1 MLFEGCEFDEA
12 EKTWVWRT
20 EESELWFDE
29 GTVVNL
35 RVEAEKWHDQAP
47 KGPAETAEAGAEA
60 ERKVPYAIEV
70 LHQWLKLDW
79 VESNGGDISINML
92 NEIELSSDD

>member
-1 MLFEGCEFDEA
+1 MSTVYSGLDRLLTITNNSDEA

-70 LHQWLKLDW
+70 FR
-79 VESNGGDISINML
+79 
-92 NEIELSSDD
+92 

>member
-1 MLFEGCEFDEA
+1 LVPSQGACADGRINSDDR

-35 RVEAEKWHDQAP
+35 RIEAEKWHDQAP
-47 KGPAETAEAGAEA
+47 KDPNVADTEG

-70 LHQWLKLDW
+70 
-79 VESNGGDISINML
+79 GDCFDCSWGFL
-92 NEIELSSDD
+92 V